1 MDNFRFYPTLTDD
14 MTEKSG
20 CSVEKYSFSYT
31 SGEWEY
37 ELNQKGRSTIKLID
51 PSEIWK
57 IENDGLRLEK
67 KISIAYPNFLF
78 GKDGIVCAD
87 AELGICII
95 WTNKT
100 LTQTGCIMP
109 VSDITTPN
117 GRNCYFEYDFE
128 PGRISGDLELSVIMY
143 VKKQADSIHNDEH
156 NLMNEE
162 GVSVGVLE
170 TVVLD
175 FNSIYMEFPIEE
187 FSSEN
192 EPLWWVE
199 FSEWE
204 DPKTIE
210 TFTKEN
216 ICLYLNPHYHL
227 CPMTDGNIKNVEM
240 LSEILAMT
248 YFMIFNRLSD
258 EDLRATKNDINL
270 EPGSICSVLHQ
281 FLLDCDEDLV
291 FEPRERLLKGLQMNI
306 SKRLTEDDV

>member
-37 ELNQKGRSTIKLID
+37 ELNQKGRSTIKLTD

-109 VSDITTPN
+109 VSLFTCMILTKSVSSFTRSKTCSADTLPS
-117 GRNCYFEYDFE
+117 GRGF
-128 PGRISGDLELSVIMY
+128 I
-143 VKKQADSIHNDEH
+143 
-156 NLMNEE
+156 
-162 GVSVGVLE
+162 
-170 TVVLD
+170 
-175 FNSIYMEFPIEE
+175 
-187 FSSEN
+187 
-192 EPLWWVE
+192 
-199 FSEWE
+199 
-204 DPKTIE
+204 
-210 TFTKEN
+210 
-216 ICLYLNPHYHL
+216 
-227 CPMTDGNIKNVEM
+227 
-240 LSEILAMT
+240 
-248 YFMIFNRLSD
+248 
-258 EDLRATKNDINL
+258 
-270 EPGSICSVLHQ
+270 
-281 FLLDCDEDLV
+281 
-291 FEPRERLLKGLQMNI
+291 
-306 SKRLTEDDV
+306 